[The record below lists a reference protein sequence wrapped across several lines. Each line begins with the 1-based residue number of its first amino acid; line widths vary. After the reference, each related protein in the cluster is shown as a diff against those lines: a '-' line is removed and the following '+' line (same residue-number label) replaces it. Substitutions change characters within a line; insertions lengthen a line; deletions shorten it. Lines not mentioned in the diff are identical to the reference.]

1 MKTIV
6 DSTAETHAISKRQ
19 KVKLIGKEQHD
30 LREKHNSCGDS
41 CGRCGYVHTSKQNQ
55 CPAVG
60 QKCHK
65 CGKINHFAKVCKNSQ
80 KTEVNTV
87 EENETDDD
95 EDFYVYSMESN
106 FKNDQ
111 WIAPI
116 QITDSIIPMK
126 LDTGADVNE
135 DFSSLKERPKLR
147 HSNVLLKA
155 YD

>member
-1 MKTIV
+1 M
-6 DSTAETHAISKRQ
+6 
-19 KVKLIGKEQHD
+19 
-30 LREKHNSCGDS
+30 
-41 CGRCGYVHTSKQNQ
+41 
-55 CPAVG
+55 
-60 QKCHK
+60 
-65 CGKINHFAKVCKNSQ
+65 
-80 KTEVNTV
+80 

-126 LDTGADVNE
+126 LDTGADVNILSYE

-147 HSNVLLKA
+147 HSNMKLKA
-155 YD
+155 YDG